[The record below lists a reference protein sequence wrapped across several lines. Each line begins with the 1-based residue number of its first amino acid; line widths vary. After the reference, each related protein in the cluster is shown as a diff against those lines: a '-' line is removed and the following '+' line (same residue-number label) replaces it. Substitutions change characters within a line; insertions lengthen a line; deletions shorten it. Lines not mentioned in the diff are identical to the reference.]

1 MSRSRKKKP
10 GGGMAVTD
18 SDYLRGKNGPMK
30 CLAACLVALLAL
42 FAFSPADAAYRIAY
56 DPGGELQSF
65 IAKFD
70 ALRLAGAHVIIDGE
84 CISAC
89 TLVTSLPPS
98 KVCITPRAE
107 LAFHS
112 AFVLDDDG
120 SKHFSPDGTSI
131 IWHEYPK
138 VIRDM
143 LTAKGW
149 DRTQPQENMIWLDHD
164 DLAAIYPD
172 CSAKRLAG

>member
-1 MSRSRKKKP
+1 
-10 GGGMAVTD
+10 
-18 SDYLRGKNGPMK
+18 
-30 CLAACLVALLAL
+30 
-42 FAFSPADAAYRIAY
+42 
-56 DPGGELQSF
+56 
-65 IAKFD
+65 
-70 ALRLAGAHVIIDGE
+70 
-84 CISAC
+84 
-89 TLVTSLPPS
+89 
-98 KVCITPRAE
+98 
-107 LAFHS
+107 
-112 AFVLDDDG
+112 VLDDDG

-143 LTAKGW
+143 QTAKGW